1 MFEFAIDNTFLTQF
15 TLVLLFLL
23 YGVVNAVLTSRVLQY
38 KGYEDTPGWTIAAL
52 FFGVFVLIGA
62 AGLPLA
68 KDAKLPE
75 RKTEPTVPRE

>member
-1 MFEFAIDNTFLTQF
+1 MFDFAIDNTFLTQF

-23 YGVVNAVLTSRVLQY
+23 YGVVNAVITTKVLQY

-52 FFGVFVLIGA
+52 FFGVFVTIGV

-68 KDAKLPE
+68 KDARIPD
-75 RKTEPTVPRE
+75 RAQGNEPSPR